1 MFSAPTTHSPALRRI
16 AALTALACS
25 ALALNGCGGGSR
37 ATAYQPTR
45 MVSFGDEN
53 SLIDTFTASNLL
65 AADGSTQATMK
76 GLLYTVNTV
85 VAATTG
91 YLCTD
96 ATTATAN
103 SPYVACTSS
112 NGVAPYDSTTWTY
125 NGVSQWFVTAGLAN
139 VVTNVQHDNS
149 SQRRVDIDYA
159 WSCAS
164 SVLWTQYIAHAYG
177 IGYANYNGATG
188 QCPSDN
194 YSNAVTYAAYGAR
207 AADVS
212 AQINAHLSEIT
223 NTSTLTT
230 VMAGQWDILDL
241 YAQVKAGTKAQADAE
256 TELRGRADALAA
268 TVIAAIN
275 QGARVVV
282 SLTPDLGES
291 PLAYAEGKTALL
303 KALTAAFN
311 DQLYINNLAVSSKVP
326 KGGRVVAGVNP
337 ELMTN
342 TTTRSTSYVYAP
354 YLLCP
359 AVDSN
364 DAATST
370 TSLKDPVGN
379 KVTSVPTGDAAYSLV
394 KYCNTVTSTLAST
407 AGTYIWADQIHFS
420 PLGHALIGALGY
432 SRSSN
437 QF

>member
-65 AADGSTQATMK
+65 APAGSTQATLK
-76 GLLYTVNTV
+76 GLVYTVNTV
-85 VAATTG
+85 LATTTG
-91 YLCTD
+91 YLCAD

-103 SPYVACTSS
+103 SPYIPCTSS
-112 NGVAPYDSTTWTY
+112 IGVAPYVSSTWTY
-125 NGVSQWFVTAGLAN
+125 NGVSQWFVDAALAST
-139 VVTNVQHDNS
+139 VTNVQHDNS
-149 SQRRVDIDYA
+149 TQRRVDIDYS
-159 WSCAS
+159 WSCPS

-207 AADVS
+207 AEAVA
-212 AQINAHLSEIT
+212 AQINNHLSEIT
-223 NTSTLTT
+223 NSSTLST

-241 YAQVKAGTKAQADAE
+241 YAQVKAGTKTQADAE
-256 TELRGRADALAA
+256 AELRGRADTLAA
-268 TVIAAIN
+268 VIINAIN
-275 QGARVVV
+275 QGAKVVV
-282 SLTPDLGES
+282 ALTPDLGES
-291 PLAYAEGKTALL
+291 PLAYTDGKTVEL
-303 KALTAAFN
+303 KALARAFN

-337 ELMTN
+337 ETMTN
-342 TTTRSTSYVYAP
+342 TTSRSTSYVYAP
-354 YLLCP
+354 SLLCP
-359 AVDSN
+359 AVD
-364 DAATST
+364 TSSAS
-370 TSLKDPVGN
+370 TSPQTLKDPLGN
-379 KVTSVPTGDAAYSLV
+379 AVTTATTGYDAYAAV
-394 KYCNTVTSTLAST
+394 KYCNTIDTTLAGSTST
-407 AGTYIWADQIHFS
+407 YMWADQIHFS
-420 PLGHALIGALGY
+420 PLGHSLIGALGY